1 PSAFPLPSPPA
12 SYGSAA
18 ARVRSRSPGPWW
30 SAVMASAAMMLEWKA
45 EGRAGGM
52 AEGMA
57 MGVVEARRGGLVKLF
72 GVEYHDLPPE
82 LNGAVRGAAEL
93 NLLTAWYDAALAAP
107 TLEAF
112 AILVRNR

>member
-1 PSAFPLPSPPA
+1 
-12 SYGSAA
+12 
-18 ARVRSRSPGPWW
+18 
-30 SAVMASAAMMLEWKA
+30 MASAAIMLEWKA
-45 EGRAGGM
+45 AGRAEGM

-57 MGVVEARRGGLVKLF
+57 MGMLEARREDLIKLLRVK
-72 GVEYHDLPPE
+72 YHDLPPE